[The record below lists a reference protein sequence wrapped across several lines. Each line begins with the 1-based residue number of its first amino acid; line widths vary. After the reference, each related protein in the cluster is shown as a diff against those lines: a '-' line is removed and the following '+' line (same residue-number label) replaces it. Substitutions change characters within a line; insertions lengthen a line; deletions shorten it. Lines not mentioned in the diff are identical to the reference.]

1 MSGERGYLLRISFT
15 SSVVSRRSF
24 WPSAPHGRVPT
35 DVVVVKTVIH
45 CMAASDCEGVSC
57 RRAPQCDLRDPG
69 RGDPGFRR
77 CWVVCFAGHLRKILL
92 CGFVFLL
99 CFMRKIF

>member
-1 MSGERGYLLRISFT
+1 MSKRECLLRISFT
-15 SSVVSRRSF
+15 SSVVSQRCF
-24 WPSAPHGRVPT
+24 WPSGPHGRVPT
-35 DVVVVKTVIH
+35 DVVVVKIIIH
-45 CMAASDCEGVSC
+45 CMAASDCGGVSC

-92 CGFVFLL
+92 CGFAFLL
-99 CFMRKIF
+99 